1 MPAETTAMIVAR
13 NRAGANS
20 AESALTLGRQA
31 PSARPVSRRQIE
43 EIR

>member
-13 NRAGANS
+13 SRAGASS

-31 PSARPVSRRQIE
+31 PSARPVSKPPDEERR
-43 EIR
+43 